1 MLSTHSVIIDK
12 CHVNIYINVMLIPTA
27 NNTKNVSDMR
37 LDPIGLLKIVE
48 KTKGPQYIFYRS
60 TPKAVI
66 LNIEEFQN
74 LVEMAEDY
82 MDSLKAKKF
91 EKQNKKKIKW
101 LDQKEFD
108 KSVSR

>member
-1 MLSTHSVIIDK
+1 
-12 CHVNIYINVMLIPTA
+12 MLIPTVS
-27 NNTKNVSDMR
+27 NTKNVSDLR
-37 LDPIGLLKIVE
+37 LDPIGLLKTVE

-66 LNIEEFQN
+66 LNIKEFQN

-82 MDSLKAKKF
+82 ENHIDGLKAKKF

-101 LDQKEFD
+101 LNHKEFE